1 MEVGGGSVAER
12 GNSICEGARAGQNLT
27 RSRNRKKVLGWCEMD
42 GAAVREWIREEA
54 GGRSCRARE

>member
-1 MEVGGGSVAER
+1 MQK
-12 GNSICEGARAGQNLT
+12 EGIAYVKVLDRAGQNLT